1 MRRGLNRCASALD
14 PARRPPPGVFIL
26 FYHRVEGAS
35 TIQGDLPLGLFE
47 EQMEVL
53 AASGRVVS
61 LDAALEILRRERP
74 SGPDPVVVTFDDG
87 TADFGE
93 LAVPVLHRLGVPA
106 TLYLATA
113 FVESGRATTDD
124 GRPMSWQGLRDVLST
139 GLIGI
144 GGHTHTHPRLDRLT
158 AGDARTELDR
168 SNGLI
173 EDRLGLKP
181 RHFAYP
187 YSVLGRPAVESVVRE
202 RFRSAAL
209 AGTRPNPYARTDPFR
224 LQRSPIQAADAMKY
238 FFRKLE
244 GGMRVEDIVRQRLNP
259 APRGVARPAGM
270 EDPQ

>member
-1 MRRGLNRCASALD
+1 MRRGVKWCASTVDL
-14 PARRPPPGVFIL
+14 ARQPRRGVIVL
-26 FYHRVEGAS
+26 IYHRVGGAS
-35 TIQGDLPLGLFE
+35 PIQGDLPLALFE

-61 LDAALEILRRERP
+61 LDTALEMLRHERTA
-74 SGPDPVVVTFDDG
+74 SPDPVVVTFDDG

-93 LAVPVLHRLGVPA
+93 LAVPVLHRFGVSA

-113 FVESGRATTDD
+113 FVESGRTTTDE
-124 GRPMSWQGLRDVLST
+124 GRPMSWHGLRDVLST
-139 GLIGI
+139 GLVAV

-158 AGDARTELDR
+158 AREAGEELDR
-168 SNGLI
+168 SNDLI
-173 EDRLGLKP
+173 EDRLGLSP

-187 YSVLGRPAVESVVRE
+187 YSVLARPSVESVVRA

-209 AGTRPNPYARTDPFR
+209 AGTRPNPYLRTDPYR
-224 LQRSPIQAADAMKY
+224 LQRSPIQTADAMKY

-244 GGMRVEDIVRQRLNP
+244 GGMWLEDILRHRLNP

-270 EDPQ
+270 EDPV